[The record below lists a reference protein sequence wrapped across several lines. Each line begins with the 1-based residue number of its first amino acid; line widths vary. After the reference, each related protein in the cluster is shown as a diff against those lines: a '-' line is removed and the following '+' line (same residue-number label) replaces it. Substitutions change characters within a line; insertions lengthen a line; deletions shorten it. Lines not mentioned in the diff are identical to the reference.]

1 MCSGPN
7 PAYAASSLDP
17 STPTYINTERTLF
30 FLNQP
35 QKFLLSP
42 ACGFASTGNLLCAGV
57 GLLPL
62 SWTRV
67 REKTQCSVVAQQ
79 LIADVGGGHRELVGR
94 IGRCRSDMKVQLKF
108 NFLQNHSPQA
118 VQTFLG

>member
-42 ACGFASTGNLLCAGV
+42 ACGFATTGNLLCAGV

-67 REKTQCSVVAQQ
+67 REKTQWLHNSSSLMSVQDTASWSEE
-79 LIADVGGGHRELVGR
+79 LAGVGV
-94 IGRCRSDMKVQLKF
+94 I
-108 NFLQNHSPQA
+108 
-118 VQTFLG
+118 